1 MNILFPLHWVTGLG
15 LWAPLHW
22 RNYEPKDD
30 DQEQCRM
37 PPHMTFFCELEAAQL
52 EVLFESGQ
60 VIATLQKL
68 DAGVALAIRDFSTER
83 AAVVRRLNEAGIPV
97 TAWLLLPE
105 EEGYWFN
112 LDNAPLAVQR
122 YQDFQAWS
130 QNEHLKWLRI
140 GLDIEPDFRLITALK
155 EGVMPAL
162 RFIFSTASHRKKRFA
177 SARLLYRQLVEQ
189 IHNDGY
195 EVEAYQLPLI
205 LEERRSRSFVLQRWL
220 GVLDLEV
227 DREVLM
233 LYSSFSRPWGDALL
247 LSYGK
252 DAQNI
257 AIGSTGG
264 GVDLE
269 GVADTRP
276 LDWQEFSRD
285 LLIAG
290 LLKPEVAIFSLEGCV
305 QQGYLEKLI
314 QFDWQQS
321 VQVERRKYVLVQ
333 QVRRLLAAAL
343 WILERPWLPAA
354 LLILMVLLQIR
365 RKKSN

>member
-1 MNILFPLHWVTGLG
+1 
-15 LWAPLHW
+15 
-22 RNYEPKDD
+22 
-30 DQEQCRM
+30 M
-37 PPHMTFFCELEAAQL
+37 PPQMAFFCELEAAQL

-305 QQGYLEKLI
+305 QRGYLEKLI
-314 QFDWQQS
+314 HFDWQQS

>member
-1 MNILFPLHWVTGLG
+1 
-15 LWAPLHW
+15 
-22 RNYEPKDD
+22 
-30 DQEQCRM
+30 M
-37 PPHMTFFCELEAAQL
+37 PPHMTFFCELDAAQL
-52 EVLFESGQ
+52 EPFFESGQ
-60 VIATLQKL
+60 VIAALQKL
-68 DAGVALAIRDFSTER
+68 GAGVALAIRDFSTER
-83 AAVVRRLNEAGIPV
+83 AAIVRRLCEAGIPV

-112 LDNAPLAVQR
+112 LDNAPKAVHR
-122 YQDFQAWS
+122 YRDFKVWS
-130 QNEHLKWLRI
+130 QNEDLKWLRI

-155 EGVMPAL
+155 EGVGPAL
-162 RFIFSTASHRKKRFA
+162 RFIFSTARQRKKRFF

-189 IHNDGY
+189 IHKDGY
-195 EVEAYQLPLI
+195 EVETYQLPLI
-205 LEERRSRSFVLQRWL
+205 LEERKSRSFVLQRWL
-220 GVLDLEV
+220 GILDLEV

-233 LYSSFSRPWGDALL
+233 LYSSFSRPWEYALL

-276 LDWQEFSRD
+276 LNWQEFSRD
-285 LLIAG
+285 LLIAS

-314 QFDWQQS
+314 HFDWQQS

-333 QVRRLLAAAL
+333 NVRQLLAASL
-343 WILERPWLPAA
+343 WMLERPWLPAG
-354 LLILMVLLQIR
+354 LLFLIVLLQIR